1 MPRHSKRFS
10 PVSERMPSPYRAKRT
25 AGHYHQRGADLLKF
39 VVVGKVEESFGAC
52 KNSTVKVKRN
62 GRQTTKCK
70 SYRVIL
76 GNGLCQDCWD
86 KEIDSRANNN
96 RHRRGFPKIPE
107 DSEGE
112 EKA

>member
-10 PVSERMPSPYRAKRT
+10 PVSERMPSPYREKRT
-25 AGHYHQRGADLLKF
+25 AGHYQRRGADLLKF

-52 KNSTVKVKRN
+52 KNSTIRVKRN

-86 KEIDSRANNN
+86 KEIDARMNYHKAK
-96 RHRRGFPKIPE
+96 PKTPTNDE
-107 DSEGE
+107 T
-112 EKA
+112 

>member
-52 KNSTVKVKRN
+52 KNSTVRVKRN
-62 GRQTTKCK
+62 GRQTLKCK
-70 SYRVIL
+70 SFKAVL
-76 GNGLCQDCWD
+76 GNGLCMTCWD
-86 KEIDSRANNN
+86 KEIESRANNAT
-96 RHRRGFPKIPE
+96 HRYNDTAIPP
-107 DSEGE
+107 DEG
-112 EKA
+112 